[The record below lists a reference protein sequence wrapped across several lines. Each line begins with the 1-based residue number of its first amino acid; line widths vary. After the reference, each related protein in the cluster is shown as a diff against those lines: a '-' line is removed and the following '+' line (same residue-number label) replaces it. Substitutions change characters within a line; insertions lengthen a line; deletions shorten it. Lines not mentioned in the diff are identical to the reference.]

1 MSLRSKVLQGSLY
14 LVMREGFGMLLS
26 IAAMFLITRA
36 IGPGQYGIFASA
48 YGLTIFLQS
57 FGNLG
62 IGVYLVRQ
70 EGEAESRLFHQAF
83 TLFIVLGIAVISIA
97 ALSAPFIESWSRLAG
112 LAPVLQILLLFSF
125 PMLLAQV
132 PLARLERQLQFK
144 RIAWVELIGQLLYV
158 LIAFPLAQKGFGA
171 WAPAIGWCAQQL
183 QSFILLMVCAK
194 YRPRWVWDGA
204 MIRDMLAYSVGIS
217 ASGWVWSLQSLIGPL
232 IVGRFAGETAVGY
245 VALAIRLVDV
255 LGFAKGATY
264 RISIAALAKVQGD
277 RDRLRRAVSEGM
289 GLQILAL
296 GPLLVGA
303 AWLSPYVLPFAFG
316 DRWNPVMEVYPYI
329 ALCYMSNA
337 LFNLHSSVLYVLKK
351 PMQVTIFHGAYVF
364 VFAVMAFILVPSMK
378 HVGYGIAD
386 AIAIVTYGLMHL
398 FLTQSVGSPD
408 YRLPIIWWAGFSIAL
423 FQSTLGWS
431 VAIVLAAVLLIPS
444 TRYKIQGYVRSMRGT
459 EA

>member
-1 MSLRSKVLQGSLY
+1 
-14 LVMREGFGMLLS
+14 MREGFGMLLS
-26 IAAMFLITRA
+26 IAAMLLITRA
-36 IGPGQYGIFASA
+36 IGPSQYGIFASA
-48 YGLTIFLQS
+48 YGLTLFLQS

-70 EGEAESRLFHQAF
+70 EGELNPRFFHQAF
-83 TLFIVLGIAVISIA
+83 ILFALLGGLVISIA
-97 ALSAPFIESWSRLAG
+97 TLAAPFIENWSRLSG
-112 LAPVLQILLLFSF
+112 LAPILQMLLLFSF

-132 PLARLERQLQFK
+132 PLAQLEHQLQFK

-171 WAPAIGWCAQQL
+171 WAPAIGWCAQQI
-183 QSFILLMVCAK
+183 QSFVLFMICAK
-194 YRPRWVWDGA
+194 YRPRWVWDVA
-204 MIRDMLAYSVGIS
+204 VIRDMLSYSVGIS
-217 ASGWVWSLQSLIGPL
+217 ASGWVWSLQSLISPL
-232 IVGRFAGETAVGY
+232 IVGRFAGEAAVGY

-277 RDRLRRAVSEGM
+277 CDRLRRAVSEGM

-303 AWLSPYVLPFAFG
+303 AWISPYLLPLAFG
-316 DRWNPVMEVYPYI
+316 DKWNPVMEVYPYI

-351 PMQVTIFHGAYVF
+351 PGQVAIFHGAYVA
-364 VFAVMAFILVPSMK
+364 VFAVMAFVLVPSMG
-378 HVGYGIAD
+378 HVGYGVAD
-386 AIAIVTYGLMHL
+386 VTAIVTYGFMHF
-398 FLTQSVGSPD
+398 FLARAVGSPD
-408 YRLPIIWWAGFSIAL
+408 YRLPLVWWAGFSIAL
-423 FQSTLGWS
+423 FQFKLGWG
-431 VAIVLAAVLLIPS
+431 VALVLAFVLLIPS
-444 TRYKIQGYVRSMRGT
+444 TRNKIQGYVRSMQ

>member
-1 MSLRSKVLQGSLY
+1 MV
-14 LVMREGFGMLLS
+14 LS

-70 EGEAESRLFHQAF
+70 EGEREARLSHQAF
-83 TLFIVLGIAVISIA
+83 ALFIVLGGLVISIA
-97 ALSAPFIESWSRLAG
+97 ALAAPLIESWSRLNG
-112 LAPVLQILLLFSF
+112 LTQILQMLLLFSF

-132 PLARLERQLQFK
+132 PLAELEHQLQFK
-144 RIAWVELIGQLLYV
+144 RIAWVELLGQLLYV

-171 WAPAIGWCAQQL
+171 WAPAIGWCAQQM
-183 QSFILLMVCAK
+183 QSFVLLMLCAK
-194 YRPRWVWDGA
+194 YRPRWVWDMA
-204 MIRDMLAYSVGIS
+204 LIRDMLAYSMGIS
-217 ASGWVWSLQSLIGPL
+217 ASGWVWSLQSLISPL
-232 IVGRFAGETAVGY
+232 IVGRFAGEAAVGY

-303 AWLSPYVLPFAFG
+303 AWISPYLLPLAFG
-316 DRWNPVMEVYPYI
+316 DKWNPVMEVYPYI

-337 LFNLHSSVLYVLKK
+337 LFNLHTSVLYVLKK
-351 PMQVTIFHGAYVF
+351 PGQVTMFHAAYVL
-364 VFAVMAFILVPSMK
+364 VFAISAFVLVPNMR
-378 HVGYGIAD
+378 HVGYGVAD
-386 AIAIVTYGLMHL
+386 TIAIFTYGIIHL
-398 FLTQSVGSPD
+398 SLARSVGSPD
-408 YRLPIIWWAGFSIAL
+408 YRLPLLWWAGFSIAL
-423 FQSTLGWS
+423 FQSVLGWG
-431 VAIVLAAVLLIPS
+431 VAVVLAFILLIPS
-444 TRYKIQGYVRSMRGT
+444 TRNKIQGYVQSMQ

>member
-1 MSLRSKVLQGSLY
+1 MV
-14 LVMREGFGMLLS
+14 LS

-70 EGEAESRLFHQAF
+70 EGEQEARLSDQAF
-83 TLFIVLGIAVISIA
+83 ALFVVLGGLVITIAFLA
-97 ALSAPFIESWSRLAG
+97 APLIEAWSRLNG
-112 LAPVLQILLLFSF
+112 LTQILQMLLLFSF

-132 PLARLERQLQFK
+132 PLAQLEHQLQFK
-144 RIAWVELIGQLLYV
+144 RIAWVELLGQLLYL

-171 WAPAIGWCAQQL
+171 WAPAVGWCAQQV
-183 QSFILLMVCAK
+183 QSFTLLMLCAK
-194 YRPRWVWDGA
+194 YRPRWVWDWK
-204 MIRDMLAYSVGIS
+204 IIQDMLSYSIGIS
-217 ASGWVWSLQSLIGPL
+217 ASGWVWSLQSLISPL
-232 IVGRFAGETAVGY
+232 IVGRFAGEAAVGY

-303 AWLSPYVLPFAFG
+303 AWVSPYLLPLAFG
-316 DRWNPVMEVYPYI
+316 DKWNPVMEVYPYI

-351 PMQVTIFHGAYVF
+351 PGQVTMFHAAYVL
-364 VFAVMAFILVPSMK
+364 VFALSAFILVPMMR
-378 HVGYGIAD
+378 HVGYGVADSIA
-386 AIAIVTYGLMHL
+386 VLTYGLIHL
-398 FLTQSVGSPD
+398 SLSQAVGSPD
-408 YRLPIIWWAGFSIAL
+408 YRLPLLWWAGFSIAL
-423 FQSTLGWS
+423 FQSVLGWG
-431 VAIVLAAVLLIPS
+431 VAGVLAFILLIPS
-444 TRYKIQGYVRSMRGT
+444 TRHKIQGYVQSMQ

>member
-1 MSLRSKVLQGSLY
+1 MSLRSKILQGSLY
-14 LVMREGFGMLLS
+14 LVMREGFGMVLS

-62 IGVYLVRQ
+62 MGIYLVRQ
-70 EGEAESRLFHQAF
+70 EGESEPRLFHQAF
-83 TLFIVLGIAVISIA
+83 VLFSLLGGLVIAIATLA
-97 ALSAPFIESWSRLAG
+97 APWIEGWSRLAG
-112 LAPVLQILLLFSF
+112 LAPILQMLLLFSF

-132 PLARLERQLQFK
+132 PLAQLEHQLQFK

-171 WAPAIGWCAQQL
+171 WAPAIGWCAQQV
-183 QSFILLMVCAK
+183 QSFILLMICAK
-194 YRPRWVWDGA
+194 YRPRWVWDRA
-204 MIRDMLAYSVGIS
+204 IIKDMLSYSVGIS
-217 ASGWVWSLQSLIGPL
+217 ASGWVWSLQSLISPL
-232 IVGRFAGETAVGY
+232 IVGRFAGEAAVGY

-303 AWLSPYVLPFAFG
+303 AWVSPYLLPLAFG
-316 DRWNPVMEVYPYI
+316 DKWNPVMEVYPYI

-351 PMQVTIFHGAYVF
+351 PGQVTIFHAAYVI
-364 VFAVMAFILVPSMK
+364 VFAVSAFVLVPVMR
-378 HVGYGIAD
+378 HVGYGVAD
-386 AIAIVTYGLMHL
+386 AIAIFTYGLMHL
-398 FLTQSVGSPD
+398 FLARAVGSPD
-408 YRLPIIWWAGFSIAL
+408 YRLPLLWWAGFSIAL
-423 FQSTLGWS
+423 FQSALGWG
-431 VAIVLAAVLLIPS
+431 VAAVLAFILLIPS
-444 TRYKIQGYVRSMRGT
+444 TRHKIQGYVQSMQ

>member
-1 MSLRSKVLQGSLY
+1 MVLSL
-14 LVMREGFGMLLS
+14 
-26 IAAMFLITRA
+26 AAMFLITRA

-62 IGVYLVRQ
+62 IGIYLVRQ
-70 EGEAESRLFHQAF
+70 EGEREARLSHQAF
-83 TLFIVLGIAVISIA
+83 ALFVVLGGLVITIA
-97 ALSAPFIESWSRLAG
+97 ALAAPLIESWSRLNG
-112 LAPVLQILLLFSF
+112 LTQILQMLLLFSF

-132 PLARLERQLQFK
+132 PLAQLEHQLQFK
-144 RIAWVELIGQLLYV
+144 RIAWVELLGQLLYV

-171 WAPAIGWCAQQL
+171 WAPAIGWCAQQM
-183 QSFILLMVCAK
+183 QSFILLMLCAK
-194 YRPRWVWDGA
+194 YRPRWVWDRA
-204 MIRDMLAYSVGIS
+204 LIRDMLAYSMGIS
-217 ASGWVWSLQSLIGPL
+217 ASGWVWSLQSLISPL
-232 IVGRFAGETAVGY
+232 IVGRFAGDAAVGY

-303 AWLSPYVLPFAFG
+303 AWISPYLLPLAFG
-316 DRWNPVMEVYPYI
+316 DKWNPVMEVYPYI

-337 LFNLHSSVLYVLKK
+337 LFNLHTSVLYVLKK
-351 PMQVTIFHGAYVF
+351 PGQVTVFHAAYVL
-364 VFAVMAFILVPSMK
+364 VFAVSAFILVPMMR
-378 HVGYGIAD
+378 HVGYGVAD
-386 AIAIVTYGLMHL
+386 AIAIFTYGIIHL
-398 FLTQSVGSPD
+398 SLARAVGSPD
-408 YRLPIIWWAGFSIAL
+408 YRLPLLWWAGFSIAL
-423 FQSTLGWS
+423 FQSMLGWG
-431 VAIVLAAVLLIPS
+431 VAVVLAFILLIPS
-444 TRYKIQGYVRSMRGT
+444 TRHKIQGYVQSMQ